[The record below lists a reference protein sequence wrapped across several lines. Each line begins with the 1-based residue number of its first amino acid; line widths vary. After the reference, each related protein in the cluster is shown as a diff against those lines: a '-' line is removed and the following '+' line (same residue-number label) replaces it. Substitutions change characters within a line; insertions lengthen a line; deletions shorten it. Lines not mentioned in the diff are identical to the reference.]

1 MRMMKPLLG
10 LAALAVCLSPAE
22 LMASTACVPGTIASY
37 VSAYPSLSPTCDVAG
52 LDYKLFSF
60 TDLTTG
66 GGSLT
71 SASFL
76 LTPNAATKGLDLTIP
91 DGIYDNEKYYFSYIV
106 DPAPILEGEGVSL
119 DFGFDSFASSFRGFA
134 AFSAVP
140 APVAEPVVLVS
151 KWACPQ
157 GFLLGSP
164 NLAAP
169 LGASSVGCASLEVS
183 QPLFL
188 QVGPGE
194 TDSGLFPNPVFFT
207 HVGVL
212 IELDG
217 DVPQYTAGTFPQT
230 TVPEPSTT
238 ALLGAGLA
246 GLLFLSKRRR

>member
-1 MRMMKPLLG
+1 MRMMKSLVG
-10 LAALAVCLSPAE
+10 LAALAVCLAPGE
-22 LMASTACVPGTIASY
+22 LMASPVCAPGTIASY
-37 VSAYPSLSPTCDVAG
+37 VAAYPGLSPTCDVGG
-52 LDYKLFSF
+52 LAYKLFSF
-60 TDLTTG
+60 SDLTTG
-66 GGSLT
+66 GGSLG
-71 SASFL
+71 SSDFI
-76 LTPNAATKGLDLTIP
+76 LTPNLTTKGLDLTIP
-91 DGIYDNEKYYFSYIV
+91 EGEYDNEKYYFSYIV

-134 AFSAVP
+134 ALFSVP
-140 APVAEPVVLVS
+140 NVLVS

-157 GFLLGSP
+157 GFLLGAP

-217 DVPQYTAGTFPQT
+217 EVPELTAGTYPQT

-246 GLLFLSKRRR
+246 GLVFLSKRRR